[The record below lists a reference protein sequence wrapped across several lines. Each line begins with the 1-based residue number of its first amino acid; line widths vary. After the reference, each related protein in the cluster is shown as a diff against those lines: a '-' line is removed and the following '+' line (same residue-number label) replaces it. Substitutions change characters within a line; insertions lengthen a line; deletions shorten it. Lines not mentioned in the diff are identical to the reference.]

1 MNKFSRCY
9 YRMCSVYYFCR
20 VWLCIFEKVEKWWD
34 IIWLQWLEHTT
45 NRQNIKTHFRCNIFP
60 ISVKWKG
67 PVESLISEFYQ
78 TSPLDRL

>member
-1 MNKFSRCY
+1 MVTIKWINFLDVIIECAQY
-9 YRMCSVYYFCR
+9 IISVE
-20 VWLCIFEKVEKWWD
+20 FEKVEKWWD

-60 ISVKWKG
+60 IFVKWKG